1 MAFVTS
7 LLILLGSAG
16 YPITN
21 FGFTDERVLTM
32 LIGGNVGGSYYYKVY

>member
-16 YPITN
+16 FPITTI
-21 FGFTDERVLTM
+21 GFTDERVLTM
-32 LIGGNVGGSYYYKVY
+32 LVGGNVGGDYNNKVY